1 MTIGVPHD
9 EDSGSWRRGAAQYPE
24 TAASEV
30 DEGGAMA
37 RSDLEPQDL
46 AAIISVVEYAIVN
59 FRYKDTA
66 ALALLSNLCESGC
79 FLTSS
84 NNAAVISSALAMC

>member
-1 MTIGVPHD
+1 MTIGVPLED
-9 EDSGSWRRGAAQYPE
+9 DSGSWRRGSAQYPE
-24 TAASEV
+24 TAASEA

-59 FRYKDTA
+59 FRCSQPNGPH
-66 ALALLSNLCESGC
+66 LAVLHPPASQ
-79 FLTSS
+79 F
-84 NNAAVISSALAMC
+84 